1 MPSHKSKMLF
11 IHNARLI
18 LADKIVRKAWL
29 LIKDGKINGYGTHK
43 KISKAK
49 AEVVNAKDNYLSP
62 GFIDLHIHG
71 DVEKI
76 SKTQAKSGTTAFLHC
91 LHADRIENYGKKI
104 EKSKQAKLTGA
115 QRLGSYLEGPFL
127 NKAMAGAQPK
137 RFIIEPKRD
146 KLLKVIRAA
155 GKDIKIMTLACE
167 FGNIEKILKLLRKNE
182 IVTALGHTNASFE
195 QAEKAI
201 DSGAYYTTHIF
212 NRMGSISARCPG
224 IIVKLLLDERITA
237 EVIADGK
244 HVHPALL
251 KLLVKVKGPDK
262 IVLVSDSIAAMPP
275 GSHKMKLEDKVYW
288 LNNSTISGSTLTLLT
303 AVHNMVDFTGM
314 DIASAVRMATLNPAR
329 IAGIEKRKGS
339 IALGKDAD
347 IVIFD
352 KNFKAKMTII
362 KGKIINL

>member
-1 MPSHKSKMLF
+1 MLF
-11 IHNARLI
+11 IHNTRLI
-18 LADKIVRKAWL
+18 LADKIVRNAWL
-29 LIKDGKINGYGTHK
+29 LVTDGKIKGYGTGK
-43 KISKAK
+43 KVPK
-49 AEVVNAKDNYLSP
+49 AEAKVIDARDNYLSP

-71 DVEKI
+71 DIEKI
-76 SKTQAKSGTTAFLHC
+76 SKRQAKSGTTAFLHC
-91 LHADRIENYGKKI
+91 LHAGKIENYAKNI
-104 EKSKQAKLTGA
+104 EKSKQAELCGA
-115 QRLGSYLEGPFL
+115 QCLGFYLEGPFL
-127 NKAMAGAQPK
+127 NKDMAGAQPK
-137 RFIIEPKRD
+137 RFIVKPEQKKIQ
-146 KLLKVIRAA
+146 KLIRAA

-201 DSGAYYTTHIF
+201 DSGAHYTTHIF
-212 NRMGSISARCPG
+212 NRMGSISARYPG
-224 IIVKLLLDERITA
+224 IIVKLLLDERVTA

-251 KLLVKVKGPDK
+251 KLLIKVKGPDK

-275 GSHKMKLEDKVYW
+275 GSHKMKLKDKVYW

-303 AVHNMVDFTGM
+303 AVRNMIDFTGM

-329 IAGIEKRKGS
+329 IAGIERQKGS
-339 IALGKDAD
+339 IGAGKDAD

-352 KNFKAKMTII
+352 KNFKVRLTVI